1 MRIDGSS
8 NYYPQTRSYGNGAA
22 YAADPATV
30 VSKMIDFTNTPSK
43 ADLDAATWTAND
55 NASNAGSRA
64 TSGTRPVDFTSM
76 TRKGLVDWMNGKIKA
91 GEMSLDDSSPLLGLT
106 LHIPVSGGASG
117 FDDRQAVDF
126 VRVVQDAIA
135 LARQR
140 NDTGS
145 LKTLEP
151 ALGLLQRY
159 QGEVTG
165 VDISV

>member
-8 NYYPQTRSYGNGAA
+8 NYYPQTRSYGNAA
-22 YAADPATV
+22 PYAEDPATI
-30 VSKMIDFTNTPSK
+30 VSKTIDFTNTRSK
-43 ADLDAATWTAND
+43 TDPEATRWTAND
-55 NASNAGSRA
+55 NASHAGSRA
-64 TSGTRPVDFTSM
+64 TSGTRTVDFTSM
-76 TRKGLVDWMNGKIKA
+76 TRKGLADWMNGKIKA
-91 GEMSLDDSSPLLGLT
+91 GEMSLDDSSSLLGLT

-117 FDDRQAVDF
+117 FDDRQTVDF

-135 LARQR
+135 LATQR

-151 ALGLLQRY
+151 ALGLMQRY
-159 QGEVTG
+159 QGEVAG